1 MIYTASG
8 APLECAIDRYK
19 TGDYG
24 EALCT
29 ERVLCSECG
38 AEILPGSA
46 YFLIGQSAYC
56 LDCKECAQS
65 EILSRVCDDYLYVL

>member
-8 APLECAIDRYK
+8 TPLECAIDRYR

-24 EALCT
+24 EALCV
-29 ERVLCSECG
+29 EEMLCAECG
-38 AEILPGSA
+38 AEISPGSA
-46 YFLIGQSAYC
+46 YFLIGESAYC

-65 EILSRVCDDYLYVL
+65 EILSRVSDDYLYVL